1 MTREIDPD
9 DIANENLSYEEYEYL
24 RVRGRLPKGYPA
36 MDPPDDE
43 GGEDDEDQ
51 SEYLPSRVTPLEDQS
66 VPVMGN
72 RGGIVEDSGELDG
85 VGGNY
90 SNEEGWNN
98 DKRRAE
104 LAKRGLSVA
113 GNKEVMISRLRR
125 FDSEELYDDDYET
138 TDESESE

>member
-90 SNEEGWNN
+90 SNEEG
-98 DKRRAE
+98 
-104 LAKRGLSVA
+104 
-113 GNKEVMISRLRR
+113 
-125 FDSEELYDDDYET
+125 
-138 TDESESE
+138 